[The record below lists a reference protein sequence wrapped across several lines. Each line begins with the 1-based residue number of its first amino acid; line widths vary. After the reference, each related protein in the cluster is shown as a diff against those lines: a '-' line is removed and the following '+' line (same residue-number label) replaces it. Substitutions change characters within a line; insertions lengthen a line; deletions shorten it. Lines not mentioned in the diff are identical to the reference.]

1 MKPEQPRVSVLLPVY
16 NAERYL
22 AGTLDS
28 LLRQSFEDFELIAV
42 NDGSTDT
49 SEAILRGYAER
60 DARVRL
66 VSRPNTGLVV
76 ALNEMLDI
84 ARGELCA
91 RMDADDI
98 ALPHRLERQIAF
110 MDARPDVVC
119 LGGAIE
125 LIDEQGAPLHSPA
138 PVCGDE
144 AVQREALRGR
154 TPICHPAAMFRTEA
168 VRAVGGYH
176 DDAYPAEDLD
186 LWLRLGEV
194 GKLDNLPETIL
205 RYRLHEASISVRKR
219 ERQIAK
225 MRLACERAWAR
236 RAIADGVFLGH
247 PEHEGP
253 DEPLGQFELAV
264 HTPVQN
270 PTARAILL
278 AAHGGSVAP
287 PAGTAAHRE

>member
-1 MKPEQPRVSVLLPVY
+1 MKPQTPRVSILLPVY
-16 NAERYL
+16 NAESYL
-22 AGTLDS
+22 AETLES
-28 LLRQSFEDFELIAV
+28 LLRQSYEDFELIAV
-42 NDGSTDT
+42 NDGSTDA
-49 SEAILRGYAER
+49 SESILRGYAER

-84 ARGELCA
+84 ARGDLCA

-98 ALPHRLERQIAF
+98 ALPHRLERQVAAF
-110 MDARPDVVC
+110 DARPELVC

-125 LIDEQGAPLHSPA
+125 LIDEHGTPLHRPA
-138 PVCGDE
+138 PVCGNE

-154 TPICHPAAMFRTEA
+154 TPICHPAAMFRSEA
-168 VRAVGGYH
+168 VRAVGGYI

-194 GKLDNLPETIL
+194 GALDNLPETIL
-205 RYRLHEASISVRKR
+205 RYRLHEESISVRKR
-219 ERQIAK
+219 DRQIAK

-236 RAIADGVFLGH
+236 RAITDGVFLGH
-247 PEHEGP
+247 PEHTSA

-278 AAHGGSVAP
+278 AGQSGVEHN
-287 PAGTAAHRE
+287 AG